1 MMCHL
6 SKFIISMPYSHY
18 KWNNSTIIFS
28 PLPSSTVVK
37 IIEKEELSSPLEAM
51 KVLIF
56 PPLSSGSQLHITT
69 TWGALRDT
77 DAQALLNQNLWLTD
91 PDIVSWFHFV
101 CLFLSLF
108 CF

>member
-69 TWGALRDT
+69 T
-77 DAQALLNQNLWLTD
+77 
-91 PDIVSWFHFV
+91 
-101 CLFLSLF
+101 
-108 CF
+108 